1 MNTGCPRQNLT
12 LNSGWWSLIGRSKGV
27 ELQRSTLGFR
37 YSIATASQPAAPN
50 QAGELESRI
59 THTCGGGVTLSLHNE
74 ALAEALR
81 HKWIE
86 SQKHGRDLGDAAL
99 KDWYRKHW
107 LPFCRECRLQHIEGM
122 QHWAEFGP
130 DFGQVYHLL
139 CAGDLLL
146 DRILDR
152 MELGFDNLEIINWAL
167 DWKLPMPRVLE
178 LLEMIDINRAR
189 LEPIA
194 FPN

>member
-1 MNTGCPRQNLT
+1 
-12 LNSGWWSLIGRSKGV
+12 V
-27 ELQRSTLGFR
+27 ELRSTLGFR
-37 YSIATASQPAAPN
+37 QSLAARTPAAPN
-50 QAGELESRI
+50 EAASHPTRI
-59 THTCGGGVTLSLHNE
+59 MHTPEGVAYSLYDE

-86 SQKHGRDLGDAAL
+86 SQKQGRDLGSAAL
-99 KDWYRKHW
+99 KDWFRRHW

-122 QHWAEFGP
+122 CRWQEFAETE
-130 DFGQVYHLL
+130 FGQVYHLL
-139 CAGDLLL
+139 LSGDLLL

-152 MELGFDNLEIINWAL
+152 MEHGKDNLEIILWGL
-167 DWKLPMPRVLE
+167 DWGLPMPRVLE

-194 FPN
+194 FPQ